1 MCLIYLTA
9 ILAQLAR
16 WQSDSAAQPEKS
28 HA

>member
-1 MCLIYLTA
+1 LIYETSIMAHLV
-9 ILAQLAR
+9 R